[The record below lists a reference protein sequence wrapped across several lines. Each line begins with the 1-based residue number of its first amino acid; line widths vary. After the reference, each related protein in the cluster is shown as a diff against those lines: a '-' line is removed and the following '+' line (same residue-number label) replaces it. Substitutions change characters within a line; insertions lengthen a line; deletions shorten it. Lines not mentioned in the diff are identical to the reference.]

1 MWFLGV
7 LRGCTLKTSFAGLS
21 FPPAFCDRTIT
32 THPCPCL
39 RFCSQ
44 GTQPRER
51 LSPCHRVDPSPSR
64 ILRRGNVGT
73 ITPLPWPVTPT
84 LGHKGGANHL
94 QREAWLGAGSLQ
106 SGTRGFCRYC
116 GPPFVSLQFS
126 AGLGRWWRGGRGGKP
141 SGGRAPQAGA
151 QKCCL
156 EELNLPLLPACQ
168 DGGADEPP
176 ERDSAPSRA
185 PR

>member
-73 ITPLPWPVTPT
+73 ITPLPRPVTPT

-126 AGLGRWWRGGRGGKP
+126 VGLGRWWRGLGSTHQKLPTPAQSWNCPRAATLADSP
-141 SGGRAPQAGA
+141 SADSGSISSVSVV
-151 QKCCL
+151 KCHR
-156 EELNLPLLPACQ
+156 N
-168 DGGADEPP
+168 GV
-176 ERDSAPSRA
+176 
-185 PR
+185 